1 MAMKISIKDSFDVVF
16 TLEVKQS
23 DTVKSVKN
31 KIQEKKGISPLQQ
44 RLLFAGKEL
53 EDDKTL
59 SDYNVEEKSVLHLAS
74 RLSRDLLPQTCP
86 DPRHYISVT
95 GKVSCN
101 FEVEYSDTIQKI
113 KDKIEDK
120 EGIPSDQQLLTFEG
134 KLLEDGETLAHYKI
148 QDRCIL
154 QFDFCGSI
162 LFIKSA
168 DLTKKIAINFDP
180 SDTIGDIKAK
190 IQAKIKIS
198 SEHQKLIFAGKQ
210 LEDDKTLAYYNIERE
225 NIIQLEF
232 YGEIIYIKQ
241 LSGKTIILN
250 VDLSNDTIGNVK
262 ARIHDKEGIP
272 PDQQRLIFAG
282 KQLDDER
289 TLSNYKVGNR
299 DLVHLVLRLRGQG

>member
-16 TLEVKQS
+16 TLEVEQS

-101 FEVEYSDTIQKI
+101 FEVEYSDTIKKI

-134 KLLEDGETLAHYKI
+134 KLLEDGKTLAHYKI
-148 QDRCIL
+148 QDRCTL
-154 QFDFCGSI
+154 QVDFCGSI
-162 LFIKSA
+162 LFITTA
-168 DLTKKIAINFDP
+168 DAKKIAINFDP

-198 SEHQKLIFAGKQ
+198 SEHQKLIFASKQ

-282 KQLDDER
+282 KQLEDER